1 MTSPRPVLLATLV
14 LTFCSFASAFGQT
27 RATTA
32 DLGGL
37 VFDQSQAVLPGVSIA
52 VTNKDT
58 NARRNGITDRDGRY
72 LIPGLPPGTYDV
84 SATLSG
90 FTTRVRENV
99 TLPLGELIAV
109 DFTLAVAGVA
119 EQVKVE

>member
-1 MTSPRPVLLATLV
+1 MTSPRPVLLLTLV
-14 LTFCSFASAFGQT
+14 LFSCSVDSAFAQT

-32 DLGGL
+32 DLAG
-37 VFDQSQAVLPGVSIA
+37 VVSDQSQAVLPGVSIV

-72 LIPGLPPGTYDV
+72 LIPGLPPGIYDV

-90 FTTRVRENV
+90 FAPRLRENV
-99 TLPLGELIAV
+99 
-109 DFTLAVAGVA
+109 
-119 EQVKVE
+119 